1 MTNGDDQIVKQ
12 FPYDLKL
19 EATSNGYRIHA
30 HVYGESSD
38 GVVTDSVNMI
48 LKAMTECEIKG
59 IPLAVNAQR
68 IIAK

>member
-1 MTNGDDQIVKQ
+1 MSDDTIVKQ

-30 HVYGESSD
+30 HAYGESSD
-38 GVVTDSVNMI
+38 GVVTESVNMI

-59 IPLAVNAQR
+59 IPLAANAQR
-68 IIAK
+68 IAK

>member
-1 MTNGDDQIVKQ
+1 MSNDDQVIKQ

-19 EATSNGYRIHA
+19 EATANGYRIHA

-38 GVVTDSVNMI
+38 GVVTDGVNMI

-59 IPLAVNAQR
+59 VPLAANAQR
-68 IIAK
+68 VLAK

>member
-19 EATSNGYRIHA
+19 EATANGYRIHA

-38 GVVTDSVNMI
+38 AVVTESVSMI

-59 IPLAVNAQR
+59 IPLAANAQR